1 MFFVLLRPF
10 FFCGLEVERLTLAA
24 TFFFILLFPC
34 GQYRTSG
41 LPRLWKLGISLPWQL
56 SCQGEAGPFIRQK
69 LWMRQLH
76 QEWGKFRVLSR
87 AAAREPYSLTYS
99 FGAHAPTT
107 FSRKMSARAFA
118 LRRYGS
124 SRVLSLRSRQAK
136 KGSVHRFG

>member
-34 GQYRTSG
+34 GQYGTSG
-41 LPRLWKLGISLPWQL
+41 LPRLWKLGNGLPWQL

-76 QEWGKFRVLSR
+76 QNRGRFWWFSACLER
-87 AAAREPYSLTYS
+87 RERSLPS
-99 FGAHAPTT
+99 EICVGAY
-107 FSRKMSARAFA
+107 A
-118 LRRYGS
+118 LTIWVS
-124 SRVLSLRSRQAK
+124 P
-136 KGSVHRFG
+136 